1 MSKVSCWEKHPY
13 IYSFIVLVCAVFFG
27 FIIYY
32 KFPFSG
38 NEPKMDK
45 NEDINKSDLKIIKK
59 NIIESKFK
67 AIIGIDLGST
77 TSGYSIIKEPFEDLG
92 TIDIKDLI
100 ESQIIIYKLSETGLC
115 IGRECDYIHFLT
127 DPDNKNHLYF
137 IPKINKNMVSSDYPG
152 DEIKINVVIKEF
164 LKIIREKY
172 VNQYINNYNLTDI
185 KWVITVPPLWDIKGK
200 KLMQEQAKNAGMVNL
215 DVVLEPEAASLAL
228 FYEDNPTIKKYVQ
241 PGKKFLIFYFYYKY
255 LKLFG

>member
-1 MSKVSCWEKHPY
+1 LKYWY
-13 IYSFIVLVCAVFFG
+13 ILGLVFVPVAFYIFV
-27 FIIYY
+27 
-32 KFPFSG
+32 KLKSLFSENG
-38 NEPKMDK
+38 SGTDK
-45 NEDINKSDLKIIKK
+45 NEDMSENDLKIIKK
-59 NIIESKFK
+59 NTIEPEFK

-92 TIDIKDLI
+92 NIDIKELMDS
-100 ESQIIIYKLSETGLC
+100 EIIIYKLSETGLC
-115 IGRECDYIHFLT
+115 IGKECYYSHFKP

-137 IPKINKNMVSSDYPG
+137 TSFKKNLDPKMNKNMIAFDHPG
-152 DEIKINVVIKEF
+152 DEIEIKIVIKEF

-241 PGKKFLIFYFYYKY
+241 PGKKFLIFYFYYK
-255 LKLFG
+255 

>member
-200 KLMQEQAKNAGMVNL
+200 KLMQKQAKNAGMVNIL
-215 DVVLEPEAASLAL
+215 S
-228 FYEDNPTIKKYVQ
+228 
-241 PGKKFLIFYFYYKY
+241 
-255 LKLFG
+255 